1 MRGYAVS
8 LSGRKRFFTLD
19 ELKARRGEADVVV
32 GEYWKKD

>member
-1 MRGYAVS
+1 MPCRFLDAS
-8 LSGRKRFFTLD
+8 AFFTLD